1 MANYVQTSA
10 FRYVGATGDVKPT
23 ATTTPVGTQCIDYTT
38 GKVYENDGTTWQ
50 EVTPAAAHT

>member
-10 FRYVGATGDVKPT
+10 FRWVGATADTKPT
-23 ATTTPVGTQCIDYTT
+23 ATTTPAGSIAVETTT
-38 GKVYENDGTTWQ
+38 GKTYENDGTNWV